1 MTCDYNNNK
10 QSEKG
15 WREGARKM
23 CSAVD
28 WSDVSCVLPVYSSNL
43 VRLEDHS
50 CVDWSHANDIH
61 EYSIIM

>member
-1 MTCDYNNNK
+1 MTTIIINK
-10 QSEKG
+10 VRKG
-15 WREGARKM
+15 AESTRKM